1 MDKKRTDNW
10 LVARRLQLP
19 VGLTNYGS
27 IRSVTY
33 SGEDVNEQNL
43 KKRSSSL
50 PLAAA
55 PQGSR
60 QISPDTKIVGGVSPA
75 VSYTNIISET
85 GEEVKEQDLDKKRT
99 DNWLVARRLQL
110 PVGLTNYDSIR
121 GVTYSGE
128 DVKNKM

>member
-1 MDKKRTDNW
+1 MLDAANAT
-10 LVARRLQLP
+10 L
-19 VGLTNYGS
+19 
-27 IRSVTY
+27 
-33 SGEDVNEQNL
+33 
-43 KKRSSSL
+43 SSESSETML
-50 PLAAA
+50 
-55 PQGSR
+55 
-60 QISPDTKIVGGVSPA
+60 D
-75 VSYTNIISET
+75 SYNRPSSNSSISEF